1 MRGELTLVLAPLDA
15 ETLAAQRESAK
26 AATMETAAAMVA
38 ERLAAGEA
46 ISRASK
52 SVAAELGLAKAKVY
66 AEALRQQQER
76 KDQTTYNLR
85 DR

>member
-1 MRGELTLVLAPLDA
+1 
-15 ETLAAQRESAK
+15 
-26 AATMETAAAMVA
+26 METAAAMVA

-76 KDQTTYNLR
+76 KDQKRAARASR
-85 DR
+85 DAGHGAEEP